1 MKVYTLRVQ
10 ETGEYIH
17 RLGLI
22 DVSMSGFEGVFFSE
36 PLRPLLDEV
45 VKRFPMKVE
54 ILTMEITEVDGDE
67 ITSQKDDLIINTL
80 R

>member
-10 ETGEYIH
+10 ETGEYIR

-67 ITSQKDDLIINTL
+67 ITSQKDE
-80 R
+80 